1 VSEHNNPYLRFL
13 VVVVG
18 TAVALHIAWVL
29 IRPVLPAIAVVF
41 AIVAVWQLV
50 RWYRDR
56 DRW

>member
-1 VSEHNNPYLRFL
+1 MSEHNPYFRFL
-13 VVVVG
+13 LVVVG
-18 TAVALHIAWVL
+18 TAVALRITWVL

-41 AIVAVWQLV
+41 ALVAVWQLV

>member
-1 VSEHNNPYLRFL
+1 MNEHNNPYLRFL

-29 IRPVLPAIAVVF
+29 IWPVLPAIGVVLAAF
-41 AIVAVWQLV
+41 AMWQLV
-50 RWYRDR
+50 RWHR

>member
-1 VSEHNNPYLRFL
+1 MNEPHNPYFRFL

-29 IRPVLPAIAVVF
+29 IRPVLPAIAVVL
-41 AIVAVWQLV
+41 AVVAVWQLV

-56 DRW
+56 DHW

>member
-1 VSEHNNPYLRFL
+1 MNDPSNPYFRFL

-29 IRPVLPAIAVVF
+29 IRPVLPAIAVVL
-41 AIVAVWQLV
+41 AVVAVWQLV

-56 DRW
+56 DHW